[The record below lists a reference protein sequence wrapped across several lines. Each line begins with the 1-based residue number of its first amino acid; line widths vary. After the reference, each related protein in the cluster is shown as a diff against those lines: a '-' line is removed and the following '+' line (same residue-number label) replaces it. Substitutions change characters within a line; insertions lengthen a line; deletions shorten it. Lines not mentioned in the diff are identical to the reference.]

1 MTSGEGGTPDL
12 GGPPAEH
19 LAAGSDAPR
28 PPGRRGHRRV
38 VRKGPE
44 REAVAGLSADEAP
57 SAWADEVA
65 GSGSAGDANDD
76 RLRRDVP
83 PHW

>member
-1 MTSGEGGTPDL
+1 MTSELPASEVQGEGADPAGAPVTP
-12 GGPPAEH
+12 
-19 LAAGSDAPR
+19 R
-28 PPGRRGHRRV
+28 RRGHRRV

-44 REAVAGLSADEAP
+44 REAVAGLSADETP
-57 SAWADEVA
+57 SGWADEVT
-65 GSGSAGDANDD
+65 GNGSAGDANDD